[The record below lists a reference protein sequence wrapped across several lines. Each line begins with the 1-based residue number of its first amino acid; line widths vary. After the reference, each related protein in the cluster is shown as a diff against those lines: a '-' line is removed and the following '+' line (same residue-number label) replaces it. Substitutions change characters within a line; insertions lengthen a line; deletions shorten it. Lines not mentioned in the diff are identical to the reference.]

1 MLKLPIL
8 FSILFFG
15 SISVGTADSRLTES
29 ELASIGKR
37 VWQNECAGTIE
48 GLTSWNSGENFA
60 SLGIGHF
67 IWYPRG
73 VSGPFEESFPELV
86 SFLEE
91 RGVTLPDWLNSRTD
105 CPWPNR
111 ETFMAKL
118 QSARMQRLRALLART
133 VSHQAAFL
141 ARRSAE
147 ALPKMLRVAAPS
159 DRANVEKQY
168 RRLASTAQGTFALID
183 YVNFKGEGV
192 LESERYKGDGWGL
205 LQVLAGMDGSGT
217 GAPAE
222 FAASA
227 RRVLARRVRNSPPE
241 RRELRWL
248 PGWLNRVASYGSQ

>member
-1 MLKLPIL
+1 MLKLPSFVGIL
-8 FSILFFG
+8 LFATL
-15 SISVGTADSRLTES
+15 SISFADSPLTES
-29 ELASIGKR
+29 ELVSIGRR

-73 VSGPFEESFPELV
+73 VSGPFDESFPELV

-91 RGVTLPDWLNSRTD
+91 RGVTLPDWLNARTD

-111 ETFMAKL
+111 KAFLAEL
-118 QSARMQRLRALLART
+118 QSGRMKGLRALLAGT

-147 ALPKMLRVAAPS
+147 ALPKMLHSAPTS
-159 DRANVEKQY
+159 NRTNVENQY
-168 RRLASTAQGTFALID
+168 RRLASTGRGTFALID

-192 LESERYKGDGWGL
+192 LETERYKGEGWGL
-205 LQVLAGMDGSGT
+205 LQVLAGMEGSGS

-222 FAASA
+222 FALSA
-227 RRVLARRVRNSPPE
+227 RRVLTRRVQNAPSE
-241 RRELRWL
+241 RRESRWL
-248 PGWLNRVASYGSQ
+248 PGWLNRVASYGR